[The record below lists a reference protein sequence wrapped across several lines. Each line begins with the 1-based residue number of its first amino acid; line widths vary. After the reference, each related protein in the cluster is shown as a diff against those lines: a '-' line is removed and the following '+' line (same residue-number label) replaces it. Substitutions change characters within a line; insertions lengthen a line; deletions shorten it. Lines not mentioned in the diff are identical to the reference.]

1 MLAIGVAAIALFAT
15 ACGDDATDRAIQAPE
30 IEATAEAADAP
41 PNSGRIGEDVQVE
54 GNSRSDA
61 AQGKGAQTKRSSYE
75 AGAAKRNPVEA
86 QRCVYE
92 DCGSD

>member
-1 MLAIGVAAIALFAT
+1 MALSANT
-15 ACGDDATDRAIQAPE
+15 TIH
-30 IEATAEAADAP
+30 I
-41 PNSGRIGEDVQVE
+41 
-54 GNSRSDA
+54 DA